1 MPVHTR
7 FFLDS
12 SQNLNPSGLQVA
24 GPILNVEVSLP
35 GSLAEILS
43 EKGDPI
49 PAPAA
54 GWALLDT
61 GASRTC
67 VDGETISGLGVNPI
81 GLVPVG
87 SAAGQAQHS
96 LYPARLRFPA
106 EGLDIDFSSVVSVD
120 LTGQAVEGQPITALI
135 GRDLLAR
142 CMLVYNGPGGFFTLA
157 L

>member
-7 FFLDS
+7 FYLDS
-12 SQNLNPSGLQVA
+12 SQNLNPQGPQVA

-35 GSLAEILS
+35 RLLAEMMS
-43 EKGDPI
+43 EKGESI
-49 PAPAA
+49 PTPAV

-67 VDGETISGLGVNPI
+67 VDGKTISGLGVSPI

-87 SAAGQAQHS
+87 SASGQAQHD
-96 LYPARLRFPA
+96 LYPARLRFPG

-120 LTGQAVEGQPITALI
+120 LAGQAVEDQPIIALI
-135 GRDLLAR
+135 GRDVLAR
-142 CMLVYNGPGGFFTLA
+142 CVLVYNGPGGFFTLA